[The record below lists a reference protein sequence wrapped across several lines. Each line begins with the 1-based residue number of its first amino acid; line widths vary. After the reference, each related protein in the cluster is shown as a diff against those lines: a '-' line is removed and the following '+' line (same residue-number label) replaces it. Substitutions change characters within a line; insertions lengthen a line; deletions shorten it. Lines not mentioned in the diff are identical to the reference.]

1 MKKKVLTS
9 IILSTVLSFGA
20 LTGCA
25 GGGSADTA
33 SEASTESSAEAVEAT
48 VTQEGSDEETTEEA
62 AEAESTEEATDT
74 ESTEDATDAESTE
87 DAEAITPTDGDNK
100 ISVGATPV
108 PHAEILDNI
117 VKEVLAKNGWE
128 LETVVFNDYVLP
140 NTSLEEGELDA
151 NYFQTLGYMN
161 QQNEDAGLHLTAVAG
176 VHIEPMGIYSEK
188 YTSLEELPDG
198 ASIGIP
204 NDPDNA
210 ERGIDLLVQ
219 KGLLTSKGDY
229 GTDDNYTEDTLSK
242 DTEANPH
249 GYVITPLEA
258 ASLPLSLPDLDAATI
273 NGNYAL
279 EAGLPESHPA
289 LDIEEFDDE
298 TTLKRTNFLVVKD
311 GSQDSD
317 KIKALVAALQSDEVK
332 AYIEE
337 TYKGAVI
344 SSFTDAQ

>member
-9 IILSTVLSFGA
+9 IILSTVLTFGA
-20 LTGCA
+20 LTGC
-25 GGGSADTA
+25 GSNGAADSANDA
-33 SEASTESSAEAVEAT
+33 SSTEAAEAE
-48 VTQEGSDEETTEEA
+48 STEEA
-62 AEAESTEEATDT
+62 AEAESTEEATEA
-74 ESTEDATDAESTE
+74 ESTEEATEAESTEEATDAEGTE
-87 DAEAITPTDGDNK
+87 EAAGEIVAPADGDNK
-100 ISVGATPV
+100 ITVGATPV